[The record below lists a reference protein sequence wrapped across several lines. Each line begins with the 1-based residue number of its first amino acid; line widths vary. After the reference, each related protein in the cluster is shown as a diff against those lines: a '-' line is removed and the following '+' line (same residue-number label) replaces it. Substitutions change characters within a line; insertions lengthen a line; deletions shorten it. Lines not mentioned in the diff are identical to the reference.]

1 MGQDVA
7 EVLKRIKFG
16 TCKKTRAYLN
26 FQGMCIAYKHILM
39 NCNHVRDN
47 RWTDSPEDPVQY

>member
-1 MGQDVA
+1 MGQDMA

-26 FQGMCIAYKHILM
+26 FHGVIIAYERILR
-39 NCNHVRDN
+39 NCNRVI
-47 RWTDSPEDPVQY
+47 